1 MLRLKKWAHSLPA
14 EVLFA
19 NAQPNIRNVLRLTH
33 LDQLLLEG
41 SQ

>member
-1 MLRLKKWAHSLPA
+1 MLRSKKCAHSLSM
-14 EVLFA
+14 EIIFA
-19 NAQPNIRNVLRLTH
+19 NAQPIIRNVLRLTQ